1 MSVSVVTNPVS
12 PTPKAN
18 CVCWVLNLSTVGT
31 PGSTKV
37 DAIIQVCDDAG
48 NPIVLGG
55 TDGIQIISLEAPGNF
70 EICINNLVQ
79 HLIYAQSH
87 NPAQVGTSTS
97 GPSFPEPF
105 ISKRFKIRYGYLTS
119 SQDPNNCTVPVQTW
133 QGFTSDVVV
142 TNAASQTYEWW
153 NQQGDSVRPMVHLP
167 YRIEACND
175 VPLIIT
181 VWKSQGITAPTIGW
195 SSAPQGGDATTHVI
209 TPQSPGQVVYE
220 ITGSIDP
227 VTLQFSQTA
236 LPYYFYISWEDCC
249 CKSTFNNVRFISQR
263 GGWMSMSFDCDAEL
277 GVTTEGQTICT
288 VGKCIQLEN
297 GANSE
302 PYNVWN
308 TMGGDRQY
316 NKKGRETIT
325 LTKRFVDQGYSVANG
340 KQEEYVKDFL
350 FSSVHQIVWQSPYD
364 PLVANQNIIGSQ
376 LSARS
381 FNLVYG
387 SYVYSKRTSEFILT
401 VQFESTH
408 QRVIQKSAVR

>member
-153 NQQGDSVRPMVHLP
+153 AQQGDFVRPMAHLP
-167 YRIEACND
+167 SRIIACND
-175 VPLIIT
+175 VPLLLT
-181 VWKSQGITAPTIGW
+181 VWKSQGIEAPYIGW
-195 SSAPQGGDATTHVI
+195 LSPSQGGDATTHVI

-227 VTLQFSQTA
+227 YW
-236 LPYYFYISWEDCC
+236 PISPAVPIRLNVVWVECC

-288 VGKCIQLEN
+288 VGKCLQLDN
-297 GANSE
+297 GSEIE
-302 PYNVWN
+302 PYEVWN
-308 TMGGDRQY
+308 TLGGDRQY

-325 LTKRFVDQGYSVANG
+325 MTKKYVDQGNAVTNG

-350 FSSVHQIVWQSPYD
+350 FSPVHQIVWQSPYD
-364 PLVANQNIIGSQ
+364 PLTFNQPTLVAPE